1 MSRGVS
7 IYISISIYF
16 ACLSVCICLFPT
28 NVEKAEPIG
37 LKFCVEPPMTEE
49 RLRDAQN
56 YKNVCPKVFDF
67 ENARTNI
74 IRELFCLLLFILYT
88 IKSLNIIWARSNI
101 KA

>member
-1 MSRGVS
+1 MV
-7 IYISISIYF
+7 F
-16 ACLSVCICLFPT
+16 VCLFPT

-37 LKFCVEPPMTEE
+37 PKFCVGPYMTEE

-74 IRELFCLLLFILYT
+74 IHELFCLLLFILYT
-88 IKSLNIIWARSNI
+88 IKSLNRIWARSAI